1 MKVTQEEFDRFW
13 DEVLGHDWYN
23 DHDDDEC
30 DGESPDGTVNLDEIV
45 IRWQGLERPTPK
57 GLIKERDIDDRL
69 GFLAVSTAALFKRWR
84 KAQTTTV
91 VMATFEVPHEGKAAL
106 LAQIKALKGKVLS

>member
-1 MKVTQEEFDRFW
+1 MKVAQEEFDRFW
-13 DEVLGHDWYN
+13 DEVLGDDWYN
-23 DHDDDEC
+23 DGDG
-30 DGESPDGTVNLDEIV
+30 DGETPDGLVSLDEIV
-45 IRWQGLERPTPK
+45 PRWQGSGRPEPK
-57 GLIKERDIDDRL
+57 ALIKERDIDRL

-106 LAQIKALKGKVLS
+106 LEQIKALKGRVRS